1 MDCPAMIRFSVALYV
16 ALFTFS
22 ASATEP
28 VIVPRATA
36 GTFDRVV
43 WQGPDGFARQ
53 IGRTDRLYF
62 EPFGDGSKARSTTTA
77 MTVAGDLNLHRT
89 RNMTAQAIAK
99 AGRIA
104 ARASGPGLLI
114 LAGLELADL
123 YFDSE
128 TQEWTVEQP
137 PDVFHTTSP
146 SGVSSTAHTSCTYNR
161 PGQIVIWSNGYETT
175 GYHPGAASGGAVPPG
190 WESVNNCDVRVHPSY
205 GSEAIARFGGVLRRP
220 FAPCP
225 DGSMNRN
232 MHGVC
237 TGPQFGP
244 ASDADIEDAIYVEL
258 VARGMASEL
267 ARRLIGAGYVPDM
280 GPLEVDGPTSLIGPT
295 QTSTTTGPS
304 GTTTTTKQTNY
315 DLGYSGDTVT
325 VTPTTTTTTTDP
337 SGTTTTTTSTSG
349 GGSSEVPPEPLGLCD
364 EYPNISACQEL
375 GETQDEDLQEE
386 ERDLDFEYSDV
397 SGSCPPPQVISTSFG
412 SYAIPFDAFCTYAS
426 GMRPIVILSFLLS
439 AGLFLFYIV
448 RRT

>member
-1 MDCPAMIRFSVALYV
+1 MDCPAMIRPAVALAA
-16 ALFTFS
+16 ALATFA

-62 EPFGDGSKARSTTTA
+62 EPFESGAGAKARSTTTA
-77 MTVAGDLNLHRT
+77 VTVAGDLNLHRY
-89 RNMTAQAIAK
+89 RNITAQSLAV
-99 AGRIA
+99 AGRV
-104 ARASGPGLLI
+104 ASKALGP
-114 LAGLELADL
+114 LAVVSLGVELANI
-123 YFDSE
+123 YFDEQSE
-128 TQEWTVEQP
+128 QWVTEELQDPDLSTLTGWRQFSYSGEACYTAAEGCTLEQSKAAVEAGMAPSWNLDWVSCESIDNGTYIQHRCSVERYLLGGPYYDTVNVSLRLDQP
-137 PDVFHTTSP
+137 M
-146 SGVSSTAHTSCTYNR
+146 
-161 PGQIVIWSNGYETT
+161 
-175 GYHPGAASGGAVPPG
+175 PPQTL
-190 WESVNNCDVRVHPSY
+190 VTV
-205 GSEAIARFGGVLRRP
+205 
-220 FAPCP
+220 
-225 DGSMNRN
+225 
-232 MHGVC
+232 
-237 TGPQFGP
+237 P
-244 ASDADIEDAIYVEL
+244 ASDQLIEQEILDEL
-258 VARGMASEL
+258 INRGFGPEL
-267 ARRLIGAGYVPDM
+267 AVRLFEAGYEPSM
-280 GPLEVDGPTSLIGPT
+280 NPLEVDGPTSLIGPT
-295 QTSTTTGPS
+295 ETSTTTGPA

-397 SGSCPPPQVISTSFG
+397 AGSCPPPQVISTSFG
-412 SYAIPFDAFCTYAS
+412 SFSIPFDAFCTYAI

-448 RRT
+448 RRA